1 MTTKSITSMS
11 TAELVALGGA
21 AAREELQRRLDKR
34 IASGKKPRAN
44 VLRALGLAPETEAK
58 APKAK
63 AASASPAPAPESGD
77 DLDGMEWGRLRA
89 LGKSLNV
96 KGRDRATLTARIRA
110 AQAASSAP
118 APAPEPAPAPA
129 PAPETEVDVEA
140 VVKGVQALADEHLA
154 LRAEVARLRAAQAK
168 PAASGG
174 DWLKSVASALRQT
187 GHLSA

>member
-118 APAPEPAPAPA
+118 APEPAPEPA

>member
-44 VLRALGLAPETEAK
+44 VLRALGLAPETE
-58 APKAK
+58 AK

-129 PAPETEVDVEA
+129 PETEVDVEA